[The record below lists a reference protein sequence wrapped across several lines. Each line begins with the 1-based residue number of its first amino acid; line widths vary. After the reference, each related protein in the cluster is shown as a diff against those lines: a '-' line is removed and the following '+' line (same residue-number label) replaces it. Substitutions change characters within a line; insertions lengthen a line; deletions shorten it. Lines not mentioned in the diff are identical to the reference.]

1 MSTRKNTVGN
11 YRNTSRKGKIF
22 VLECYF
28 QPNIKGTEYVH
39 FFVEK
44 KNKKKTLDLMVLSF
58 VAPDCNYCSSET
70 GKKFTIM

>member
-11 YRNTSRKGKIF
+11 YRNTSRKGKMF

-39 FFVEK
+39 FFVKK
-44 KNKKKTLDLMVLSF
+44 KNSLDLMFLSF

-70 GKKFTIM
+70 GKKFTFM